1 MRGMCTALFCTVLCW
16 LFRCVVTL
24 HIIILLI
31 MSLNYSLLL
40 LLLLLGDRFRVEH
53 VIINFLSNAVKFSPD
68 GAEIIIQISE
78 RNPHSEAREEPRKLP
93 EGPVLR
99 PHKGGL
105 KERDGRAAMWSRS
118 PSFVDKGC
126 KYCISLYLILSY
138 CNVSCFILSYFILSS
153 LLLSYRVV
161 VSYQIL

>member
-1 MRGMCTALFCTVLCW
+1 
-16 LFRCVVTL
+16 
-24 HIIILLI
+24 
-31 MSLNYSLLL
+31 MSSHAYSSLLTHYFFYFF

-78 RNPHSEAREEPRKLP
+78 RNPHSEVREEPRKLP

-118 PSFVDKGC
+118 SSFVDKDR
-126 KYCISLYLILSY
+126 KYLILSY
-138 CNVSCFILSYFILSS
+138 LILSYLILSLHHILSYLIVSYLILSYLILSYLKYFILSYLI
-153 LLLSYRVV
+153 
-161 VSYQIL
+161 VSYLIL